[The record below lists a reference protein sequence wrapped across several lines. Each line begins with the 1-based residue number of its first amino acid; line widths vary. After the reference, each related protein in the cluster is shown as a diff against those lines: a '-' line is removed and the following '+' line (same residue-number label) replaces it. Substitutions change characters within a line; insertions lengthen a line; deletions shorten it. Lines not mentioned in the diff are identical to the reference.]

1 MLLEIMVAG
10 MIVESKVEKIL
21 AAINNKYG
29 TYFGDSSYK
38 LVLLEGY
45 PDACLFNVI
54 DADNNVVGRD
64 YFIRHTDLREKVE
77 HEEVPERRVD
87 KNGVIPFNYSIQ

>member
-1 MLLEIMVAG
+1 
-10 MIVESKVEKIL
+10 MIVESKAEKIL

-54 DADNNVVGRD
+54 DANNNVVGRD
-64 YFIRHTDLREKVE
+64 YFIRHTDLRGKVE
-77 HEEVPERRVD
+77 YEEVPERRVD
-87 KNGVIPFNYSIQ
+87 KNGVTPFNFSIQ